1 MGNFLYNVEKSRKE
15 WLKKPNPVSTRARY
29 LNSNS
34 NLNTSLVEEVVVIDA
49 QVTQVTQVDSES
61 NLNPESVLEPN
72 TESVLEPKTETITE

>member
-1 MGNFLYNVEKSRKE
+1 MGNFLYNVNKSREE
-15 WLKKPNPVSTRARY
+15 WLKKPNPVRRARY
-29 LNSNS
+29 LNA

-72 TESVLEPKTETITE
+72 TETESVLEPKTETITE

>member
-1 MGNFLYNVEKSRKE
+1 MGNFLYNVNKSREE
-15 WLKKPNPVSTRARY
+15 WLKKPNPVPTRARY
-29 LNSNS
+29 LNA

-49 QVTQVTQVDSES
+49 QVTQVDSES

>member
-1 MGNFLYNVEKSRKE
+1 MGNFLYNVHKSREE
-15 WLKKPNPVSTRARY
+15 WLKKPNPVPTRARY
-29 LNSNS
+29 LNA

>member
-1 MGNFLYNVEKSRKE
+1 MGNFLYNVNKSREE
-15 WLKKPNPVSTRARY
+15 WLKKPNPVRRASF
-29 LNSNS
+29 LNT

-72 TESVLEPKTETITE
+72 TETESVLEPKTETITE